1 MAASRHDRTMTMTGT
16 TMQKRM
22 LAAMRPQGMGAEPA
36 RWQQRKSAQTRLKM
50 LEAAVDC
57 LVEGGYQGLT
67 TASVAERAAV
77 SRGAMHHHFATRIDL
92 VAAVVEHVFFQR
104 MRLFLEDYLASM
116 AQSRDALLI
125 DLANEAHW
133 RSVQTREYAAYL
145 ELAVAARTDSEL
157 NAAFEPAARRYDE
170 VWMAEMIESFPQW
183 QDQWQAMKIGSDFAI
198 AVHSGLLL
206 HQPVFGPERIA
217 QVLRVTMDAIRGLY
231 QSDRAR

>member
-1 MAASRHDRTMTMTGT
+1 MPGS

-22 LAAMRPQGMGAEPA
+22 LAAMRPTPLADEPV

-57 LVEGGYQGLT
+57 LVSGGYAGLT
-67 TASVAERAAV
+67 TAQVAERAAV

-92 VAAVVEHVFFQR
+92 VAAVVDHIFYQR
-104 MRLFLEDYLASM
+104 IRLFLDDYLAAM
-116 AQSRDALLI
+116 AQRGDEELI
-125 DLANEAHW
+125 DLATQAHW

-145 ELAVAARTDSEL
+145 ELAVAARTDPEL

-170 VWMAEMIESFPQW
+170 VWTAEMIESFPQW
-183 QDQWQAMKIGSDFAI
+183 RDQWNAMKLGSDFAI

-206 HQPVFGPERIA
+206 HRPVFGQDRIDM
-217 QVLRVTMDAIRGLY
+217 VLKLSMQAISALY
-231 QSDRAR
+231 KS